1 MKFGTFGSGN
11 GQFKAP
17 IDLAI
22 DPADNVYVSDSD
34 NNRIQVFNN
43 NGTYITQF
51 GNTGELHERVDDP
64 VGIALDSQGDVYVA
78 DGKDTDIHVYSPIP

>member
-1 MKFGTFGSGN
+1 VT
-11 GQFKAP
+11 
-17 IDLAI
+17 
-22 DPADNVYVSDSD
+22 DSD

-51 GNTGELHERVDDP
+51 GNIGALHEMVEDP

-78 DGKDTDIHVYSPIP
+78 DGRDTDIHVFSPIP